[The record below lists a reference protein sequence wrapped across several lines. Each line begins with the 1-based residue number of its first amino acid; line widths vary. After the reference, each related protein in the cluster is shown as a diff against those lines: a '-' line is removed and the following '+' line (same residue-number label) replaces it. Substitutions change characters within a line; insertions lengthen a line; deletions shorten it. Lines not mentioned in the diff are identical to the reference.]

1 MFALLLVMCLPFAW
15 LLKAAL
21 LLMNMLVVAYS
32 VAYSVA
38 YDALLIL
45 YWSCHQLILNKDNEI
60 VVAQ

>member
-32 VAYSVA
+32 VAY
-38 YDALLIL
+38 DALLIL